1 MVQSASIED
10 GISRQQQLV
19 RCAKVEYRLVV
30 VGYNLHCS
38 PLKVPFEDPDIQS
51 ESPRVP
57 LPPPI
62 IPETEDSTPSPVS
75 ETSSGYISNSISTAT
90 LSDVYTLS
98 WDLPPPCSRKI
109 DGFEALPDTEE
120 ESLVADPQPLSRESL
135 LVWEKGAEER
145 KPSRAGAAAPDPT
158 SSSQEANLC
167 TTSQLRLQEPPPQTE
182 HEPDSDTKENQ
193 TDQINTPQEAA
204 KEETSQAQGHDLH
217 AADETDRLSQE
228 EVPQTQPGQDQTP
241 FGGAQDPTLNQIGED
256 PQVLI
261 LTPASSGE
269 QVYLDGAR
277 TQTTPGVP
285 NSDCIPGLAPA
296 NDEAP
301 ADASRN
307 APAAAAQSSVQPS
320 KPSPSG
326 TNPFK
331 IQKVKSSDLK
341 SFQPILGTDETAS
354 PQVDHA
360 NSLGVPLENL
370 EIISDCEEGDTAA
383 AVLPD
388 WLKEGEFVTVGGNK
402 SGTVRYVGPTDFAEG
417 TWVGVELE
425 APAGE

>member
-1 MVQSASIED
+1 MV
-10 GISRQQQLV
+10 V
-19 RCAKVEYRLVV
+19 C
-30 VGYNLHCS
+30 YNLHCF
-38 PLKVPFEDPDIQS
+38 PLKDPVEDVSPDIQS

-62 IPETEDSTPSPVS
+62 IPETEDSSPVS

-98 WDLPPPCSRKI
+98 WDLPPACSRKI

-145 KPSRAGAAAPDPT
+145 KPSTPDAAAPDPT
-158 SSSQEANLC
+158 SSSEEANLC
-167 TTSQLRLQEPPPQTE
+167 TTSQLSLQEPPPQTE
-182 HEPDSDTKENQ
+182 LEPDSNTKENQ
-193 TDQINTPQEAA
+193 TDQINTPQEAV
-204 KEETSQAQGHDLH
+204 KEETSQTQGHDLH
-217 AADETDRLSQE
+217 ATDETDQLSQE
-228 EVPQTQPGQDQTP
+228 DVPQTQPGQDQTT
-241 FGGAQDPTLNQIGED
+241 FGGAQDPTLNRMRED

-269 QVYLDGAR
+269 QVYLDVAQI
-277 TQTTPGVP
+277 QTTPGVP

-301 ADASRN
+301 ADAPRN
-307 APAAAAQSSVQPS
+307 APAAVAQSSVEPS
-320 KPSPSG
+320 KPNPSG

-341 SFQPILGTDETAS
+341 SFQPILGTDEAAS
-354 PQVDHA
+354 PQVDYG
-360 NSLGVPLENL
+360 NSLRVPLESL
-370 EIISDCEEGDTAA
+370 EIISDSEEGDTAA
-383 AVLPD
+383 ATVLPD

-402 SGTVRYVGPTDFAEG
+402 SGTVRYVGPTDFAQG